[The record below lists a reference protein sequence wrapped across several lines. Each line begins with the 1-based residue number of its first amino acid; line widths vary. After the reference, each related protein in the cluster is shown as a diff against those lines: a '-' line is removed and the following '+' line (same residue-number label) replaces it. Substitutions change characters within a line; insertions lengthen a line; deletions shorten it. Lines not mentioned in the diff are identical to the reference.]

1 VRATG
6 RLSVIALLLVWAA
19 PDRGSFSFARA
30 EEDCLAAPSG
40 PPSPGSQWH
49 YRTDHIKQ
57 RKCWHLVVQGGV
69 GQTGAIVTQPV
80 AVGSTPNP
88 DQSPSQQFGPASTAR
103 PALRGS
109 SSQPSIKQSEAGAD
123 TTTWPDPASPAF
135 ADKVVWPDP
144 PPSAPP
150 SNSISFNA
158 PRPVHAD
165 APAEPHTL
173 VSDENANTEDASESQ
188 AAAADVAASEGKIS
202 AAPLFIGAVVI
213 IIVGLF
219 ARRVVKKTFRQP
231 GKIPA
236 KRQRTMSGHQKHALR
251 KLVRVLEQ
259 EVGPVDAQDAV
270 PGCPTLTVRCDCGL
284 SYVPKA
290 FLASTKDRLTGS
302 EGSVLSRALADRAD
316 DVCLRLG
323 RCATSAMRRDNIYF

>member
-1 VRATG
+1 MRATG

-19 PDRGSFSFARA
+19 PDRGSFSFAQA

-80 AVGSTPNP
+80 ALGSTPNP
-88 DQSPSQQFGPASTAR
+88 DQSPSQQFGPSSTAA

-109 SSQPSIKQSEAGAD
+109 SSQPSIKQSGAGVD
-123 TTTWPDPASPAF
+123 TTPWPDPPSPAF
-135 ADKVVWPDP
+135 ADKIVWPDP
-144 PPSAPP
+144 PSSAPP
-150 SNSISFNA
+150 SNSVSSNA

-173 VSDENANTEDASESQ
+173 VSDENAKTEDASESQ
-188 AAAADVAASEGKIS
+188 AAADVTASEGKIS
-202 AAPLFIGAVVI
+202 AVLLFIGAVVR

-219 ARRVVKKTFRQP
+219 AR
-231 GKIPA
+231 
-236 KRQRTMSGHQKHALR
+236 
-251 KLVRVLEQ
+251 
-259 EVGPVDAQDAV
+259 
-270 PGCPTLTVRCDCGL
+270 
-284 SYVPKA
+284 
-290 FLASTKDRLTGS
+290 
-302 EGSVLSRALADRAD
+302 
-316 DVCLRLG
+316 
-323 RCATSAMRRDNIYF
+323 